1 MAQGR
6 RRLRRTGARGVGSEG
21 ARRQGRRR
29 SRLQL
34 RLRLCSDRLVG
45 GRVEGIAVGS
55 YRLLALRHGAVARR
69 LRRPAVHCVLAI
81 GEALLRGLGRLRLQV
96 RGGRG
101 GVLCVWVRDAQP
113 AEGLGQAEVAIHRGS
128 LWAARAVSGRSFS
141 RARRVQ
147 WFSGQERG
155 TWTWERARPV
165 YGS

>member
-21 ARRQGRRR
+21 ARRQGWRRLRRR
-29 SRLQL
+29 LRLRL
-34 RLRLCSDRLVG
+34 RLRLCSDVLVC
-45 GRVEGIAVGS
+45 GRVGIAVGS
-55 YRLLALRHGAVARR
+55 CRLLASRHGAVARR
-69 LRRPAVHCVLAI
+69 LRRPAVHCALAVD
-81 GEALLRGLGRLRLQV
+81 EALLRGLGRL

-141 RARRVQ
+141 KARRVQ
-147 WFSGQERG
+147 WF
-155 TWTWERARPV
+155 
-165 YGS
+165 